1 MQWELNQI
9 IDEEWVLSDI
19 LNDVVK
25 QIVVR
30 HSWEIIIDSVEA
42 SAADED
48 GEEGGGG
55 GEEVSE
61 VLEAE
66 DIEELGGA
74 EGEIS

>member
-1 MQWELNQI
+1 M
-9 IDEEWVLSDI
+9 
-19 LNDVVK
+19 
-25 QIVVR
+25 
-30 HSWEIIIDSVEA
+30 EA

-74 EGEIS
+74 EGEISSQIIFIWRDQLSRNSSFMA

>member
-1 MQWELNQI
+1 M
-9 IDEEWVLSDI
+9 
-19 LNDVVK
+19 
-25 QIVVR
+25 
-30 HSWEIIIDSVEA
+30 EA

-74 EGEIS
+74 EGEISWDLPDNIYLERPAFKKFFIYGIRTDHLGKRKITKKY

>member
-1 MQWELNQI
+1 M
-9 IDEEWVLSDI
+9 
-19 LNDVVK
+19 
-25 QIVVR
+25 
-30 HSWEIIIDSVEA
+30 EA

-55 GEEVSE
+55 GEEVTSE

>member
-1 MQWELNQI
+1 M
-9 IDEEWVLSDI
+9 
-19 LNDVVK
+19 
-25 QIVVR
+25 VR

-55 GEEVSE
+55 SEEVSE

>member
-1 MQWELNQI
+1 M
-9 IDEEWVLSDI
+9 
-19 LNDVVK
+19 
-25 QIVVR
+25 
-30 HSWEIIIDSVEA
+30 EA

-55 GEEVSE
+55 SEEVSE

>member
-1 MQWELNQI
+1 M
-9 IDEEWVLSDI
+9 
-19 LNDVVK
+19 
-25 QIVVR
+25 
-30 HSWEIIIDSVEA
+30 EA

-66 DIEELGGA
+66 DIEELGSV